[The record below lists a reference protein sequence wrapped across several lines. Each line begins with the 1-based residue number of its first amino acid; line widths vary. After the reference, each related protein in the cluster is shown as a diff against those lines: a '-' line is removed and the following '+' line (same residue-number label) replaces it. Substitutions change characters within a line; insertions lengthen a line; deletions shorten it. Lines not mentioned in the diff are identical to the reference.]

1 MRNDGINPAMPPN
14 DAPYLLEY
22 FWEVGPALSGGM
34 GDAPLTF
41 QEIQSYQDQIGIEL
55 QPWEVRLLRRLS
67 GEYLAESQK
76 ATKLNYPAPWKPEE
90 NTVDKAVKADSLR
103 NALRD
108 LAKL

>member
-1 MRNDGINPAMPPN
+1 MQKDGINPAMPPN
-14 DAPYLLEY
+14 DAPHLLEY
-22 FWEVGPALSGGM
+22 FWDVGPTIHGSM
-34 GDAPLTF
+34 GESAVDWP
-41 QEIQSYQDQIGIEL
+41 QIESWQRQTGIEL
-55 QPWEVRLLRRLS
+55 QPWQVRLLRRLS

-76 ATKLNYPAPWKPEE
+76 ATKPNYPAPWKPEE